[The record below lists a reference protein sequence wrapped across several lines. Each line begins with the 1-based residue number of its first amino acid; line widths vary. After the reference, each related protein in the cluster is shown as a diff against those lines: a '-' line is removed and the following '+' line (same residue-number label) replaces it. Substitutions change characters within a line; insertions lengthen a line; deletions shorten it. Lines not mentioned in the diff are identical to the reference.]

1 MQALIALIAIFST
14 GIGQAILV
22 LFILAL
28 ILPEWAS
35 NILCKIIAVL
45 IVVGLIGFIV
55 YLFRNIVIAV
65 ISIFKQWT
73 YLFTICLL
81 FVYKYVS

>member
-14 GIGQAILV
+14 GLGQAILV

-55 YLFRNIVIAV
+55 YLLRNIVIAV
-65 ISIFKQWT
+65 ISLFKQ
-73 YLFTICLL
+73 
-81 FVYKYVS
+81 

>member
-14 GIGQAILV
+14 GLGQAILV

-45 IVVGLIGFIV
+45 IVIGLIGFIV
-55 YLFRNIVIAV
+55 YLLRNIVIAV
-65 ISIFKQWT
+65 ISLFKQ
-73 YLFTICLL
+73 
-81 FVYKYVS
+81 

>member
-14 GIGQAILV
+14 GLGQAILV

-55 YLFRNIVIAV
+55 YLLRNIVIAI
-65 ISIFKQWT
+65 ISLFKQ
-73 YLFTICLL
+73 
-81 FVYKYVS
+81 

>member
-14 GIGQAILV
+14 GLGQAILV

-45 IVVGLIGFIV
+45 IVIGLIGFIV
-55 YLFRNIVIAV
+55 YLLRNIVIVV
-65 ISIFKQWT
+65 ISLFKQ
-73 YLFTICLL
+73 
-81 FVYKYVS
+81 